1 MYNYKEIPG
10 DKFIEFEVLKNVDD
24 KAVEQ
29 YLPLDK
35 NKDKQEYAR
44 VTIIHAV
51 LVRLD
56 TFLYTCSLK
65 FPWVL
70 FFFFLHLCKQKDN
83 LYKRNIGLRSL
94 TT

>member
-56 TFLYTCSLK
+56 TFLYTCPLK

-70 FFFFLHLCKQKDN
+70 FILHVCN
-83 LYKRNIGLRSL
+83 VNIHIYANKRIIFIN
-94 TT
+94 

>member
-10 DKFIEFEVLKNVDD
+10 DKSIEFEVLKNVDD

-70 FFFFLHLCKQKDN
+70 FFFLHLCKQKDN

>member
-10 DKFIEFEVLKNVDD
+10 DKFIEFEVLKNVND

-51 LVRLD
+51 LVRLA
-56 TFLYTCSLK
+56 TFLYTCPLK

-70 FFFFLHLCKQKDN
+70 FFFYMYVMLIYISMQTK
-83 LYKRNIGLRSL
+83 G
-94 TT
+94 